1 MAHYLSV
8 EALQK
13 VEDSLSLSIHGWP
26 MADIEV
32 QSIRLECYTRMD
44 AAPGVL
50 LAYTVVSGG

>member
-13 VEDSLSLSIHGWP
+13 VEDSLGLSVHSWS
-26 MADIEV
+26 MTDTEV
-32 QSIRLECYTRMD
+32 QSIHSECYTRMD

-50 LAYTVVSGG
+50 LAYTVVSEG